1 METIDTWL
9 LHLLLLASP
18 FFAVDGCNSRVVLRN
33 GLPQNTANQATVIWF
48 KDDNCYAIETVD
60 LIDFNFTLPARCP
73 TNQPLQMIVITGSVN
88 AVGIDYDCW
97 IWTTHPKSQAK
108 T

>member
-60 LIDFNFTLPARCP
+60 LIDFNFTPPARCP
-73 TNQPLQMIVITGSVN
+73 KNQPLRMIVITGSVN
-88 AVGIDYDCW
+88 VNIDYDCW
-97 IWTTHPKSQAK
+97 IWTTGPRI
-108 T
+108 TT